1 MRYLDGQVPVLEGV
15 KPDQIPFEQLFAAEG
30 PIILRGLVSDWSLV
44 KAGEQ
49 SPGKAMEILQSHSS
63 KKPVGVYIAPP
74 EAEARFFYNQDCT
87 GFNYQSK
94 YLQLSDI
101 FAQIREAENNPDHSY
116 YYMNSL
122 TLDSC
127 FPGLRADNDLSF
139 DHQAF
144 TNNQPLSKVWVGTES
159 IAAAHYD
166 VPSNLA
172 CCVLGARRFTLFPPE
187 QIHNLYPGPLEP
199 TPGGQ
204 VITMVDLKNPD
215 FERFPRVRR
224 ALEAAV
230 VVDLQPGDAVY
241 YPSMWWHQ
249 VEALSPF
256 NIMINFWWLRS
267 PAYMGNPMDI
277 VMHAIMGIR
286 DRPEAEK
293 NAWRE
298 VFEYYIFGPAYTPR
312 EHLPTSIQGA
322 LGELDDDSIRRLR
335 ALVKNKLNR

>member
-122 TLDSC
+122 TLDNC
-127 FPGLRADNDLSF
+127 FPGLRAANDLSF

-298 VFEYYIFGPAYTPR
+298 VFEYYIFGPADTPR

>member
-1 MRYLDGQVPVLEGV
+1 MLEGV

-122 TLDSC
+122 TLDNC
-127 FPGLRADNDLSF
+127 FPGLRAANDLSF

-144 TNNQPLSKVWVGTES
+144 TNNQPLSKVWVGTET

-298 VFEYYIFGPAYTPR
+298 VFEYYIFGPADTPR

>member
-15 KPDQIPFEQLFAAEG
+15 KPDQIPFDQLFAAEG

-122 TLDSC
+122 TLDNC
-127 FPGLRADNDLSF
+127 FPGLRAANDLSF

-298 VFEYYIFGPAYTPR
+298 VFEYYIFGPADTPR
-312 EHLPTSIQGA
+312 EHLPASIQGA

>member
-1 MRYLDGQVPVLEGV
+1 MLEGV
-15 KPDQIPFEQLFAAEG
+15 KPDQIPFEQLFAAKG

-122 TLDSC
+122 TLDNC
-127 FPGLRADNDLSF
+127 FPGLRAANDLSF

-298 VFEYYIFGPAYTPR
+298 VFEYYIFGPADTPR
-312 EHLPTSIQGA
+312 EHLPASIQGA

>member
-122 TLDSC
+122 TLDNC

-277 VMHAIMGIR
+277 VTHAIMGIR

-298 VFEYYIFGPAYTPR
+298 IFEYYIFGPADTPR

>member
-1 MRYLDGQVPVLEGV
+1 MRYLDGQVPVLEGI
-15 KPDQIPFEQLFAAEG
+15 KPDQIPFDQLFAAEG

-122 TLDSC
+122 TLDNC
-127 FPGLRADNDLSF
+127 FPGLRAANDLSF

-298 VFEYYIFGPAYTPR
+298 VFEYYIFGPADTPR

>member
-1 MRYLDGQVPVLEGV
+1 MLEGI
-15 KPDQIPFEQLFAAEG
+15 KPDQIPFDQLFAAEG

-122 TLDSC
+122 TLDNC

-298 VFEYYIFGPAYTPR
+298 VFEYYIFGPADTPR

>member
-94 YLQLSDI
+94 YLQLSAI
-101 FAQIREAENNPDHSY
+101 FAQIRETENNPDHSY

-122 TLDSC
+122 TLDNC

-298 VFEYYIFGPAYTPR
+298 VFEYYIFGPADTPR

>member
-15 KPDQIPFEQLFAAEG
+15 KPDQIPFDQLFAAEG

-63 KKPVGVYIAPP
+63 KKPVGVYITPP

-122 TLDSC
+122 TLDNC

-298 VFEYYIFGPAYTPR
+298 VFEYYIFGPADTPR
-312 EHLPTSIQGA
+312 EHLPASIQGA

>member
-122 TLDSC
+122 TLDNC

-256 NIMINFWWLRS
+256 NMMINFWWLRS

-298 VFEYYIFGPAYTPR
+298 VFEYYIFGPADTPR

>member
-15 KPDQIPFEQLFAAEG
+15 KPDQIPFDQLFAAEG

-122 TLDSC
+122 TLDNC

-298 VFEYYIFGPAYTPR
+298 VFEYYIFGPADTPR

>member
-87 GFNYQSK
+87 DFNYQSK

-122 TLDSC
+122 TLDNC

-298 VFEYYIFGPAYTPR
+298 VFEYYIFGPADTPR

>member
-1 MRYLDGQVPVLEGV
+1 VLEGV
-15 KPDQIPFEQLFAAEG
+15 KPDQIPFDQLFAAEG

-122 TLDSC
+122 TLDNC
-127 FPGLRADNDLSF
+127 FPGLRAANDLSF

-298 VFEYYIFGPAYTPR
+298 VFEYYIFGPADTPR

>member
-15 KPDQIPFEQLFAAEG
+15 KPDQIPFEQLFAAKG

-122 TLDSC
+122 TLDNC
-127 FPGLRADNDLSF
+127 FPGLRSDNDLSF

-298 VFEYYIFGPAYTPR
+298 VFEYYIFGPADTPR

>member
-15 KPDQIPFEQLFAAEG
+15 KPDQIPFDQLFAAEG

-122 TLDSC
+122 TLDNC
-127 FPGLRADNDLSF
+127 FPGLRAANDLSF

-298 VFEYYIFGPAYTPR
+298 VFEYYIFGPADTPR

>member
-1 MRYLDGQVPVLEGV
+1 MRYLDGQVPVLEGI
-15 KPDQIPFEQLFAAEG
+15 KPDQIPFDQLFAAEG

-122 TLDSC
+122 TLDNC

-298 VFEYYIFGPAYTPR
+298 VFEYYIFGPADTPR
-312 EHLPTSIQGA
+312 EHLPASIQGA

>member
-1 MRYLDGQVPVLEGV
+1 MLEGV

-122 TLDSC
+122 TLDNC

-298 VFEYYIFGPAYTPR
+298 VFEYYIFGPADTPR

>member
-1 MRYLDGQVPVLEGV
+1 VLEGV

-122 TLDSC
+122 TLDNC
-127 FPGLRADNDLSF
+127 FPGLRAANDLSF

-298 VFEYYIFGPAYTPR
+298 VFEYYIFGPADTPR

>member
-15 KPDQIPFEQLFAAEG
+15 KPDQIPFDQLFAAEG

-63 KKPVGVYIAPP
+63 KKPMGVYIAPP

-122 TLDSC
+122 TLDNC

-298 VFEYYIFGPAYTPR
+298 VFEYYIFGPADTPR
-312 EHLPTSIQGA
+312 EHLPASIQGA

>member
-1 MRYLDGQVPVLEGV
+1 MLEGV

-122 TLDSC
+122 TLDNC
-127 FPGLRADNDLSF
+127 FPGLRAANDLSF

-298 VFEYYIFGPAYTPR
+298 VFEYYIFGPADTPR
-312 EHLPTSIQGA
+312 EHLPASIQGA

>member
-15 KPDQIPFEQLFAAEG
+15 KPDQIPFEQLFAAKG

-122 TLDSC
+122 TLDNC

-298 VFEYYIFGPAYTPR
+298 VFEYYIFGPADTPR